1 MRKGLGQHLLI
12 AGVLGSFD
20 VVQDSRAGK
29 LQVLC
34 FPELFELL
42 GGSGLARVFPDLPSL
57 DRALRCVTL
66 PSSGHTF
73 IIGP

>member
-1 MRKGLGQHLLI
+1 MRKGLRQHLLV
-12 AGVLGSFD
+12 AGVMGCFD
-20 VVQDSRAGK
+20 VVQDPRAGK

-34 FPELFELL
+34 LPELFELL

-57 DRALRCVTL
+57 DRALRCVAL
-66 PSSGHTF
+66 PSSGHTY